1 VRVLQLFD
9 EDGKFL
15 TICRCCA
22 HTSTWL

>member
-9 EDGKFL
+9 EDGKFA

-22 HTSTWL
+22 HTST